1 MKKVL
6 GVKGA
11 FKASNM
17 EDLAFG
23 GIKIHVPY
31 LFPFFQYTT
40 AALALL
46 LHLIDVVLY
55 INTPRDVL

>member
-6 GVKGA
+6 GPNGG

-23 GIKIHVPY
+23 EIIIHVPH
-31 LFPFFQYTT
+31 LFPFFK
-40 AALALL
+40 AKKVILEDLAF
-46 LHLIDVVLY
+46 DV
-55 INTPRDVL
+55 

>member
-6 GVKGA
+6 GFNGG
-11 FKASNM
+11 FDASNM

-31 LFPFFQYTT
+31 LFPFFHYTT

-46 LHLIDVVLY
+46 MHLIEVVFY
-55 INTPRDVL
+55 INTP